1 MIAKMIGRVSSSILL
16 LSCFLVCIQAYI
28 LNGRNRLQ
36 GSRIITGKENGKNDF
51 LRQLRNSNNDDLP
64 TVSTLAANLKATAA
78 KLRAEAA
85 ELEAAEKR
93 LMVEKLSEI
102 FDSFDTNKDGKI
114 SLEELKDGLTKLLSS
129 SINEEQAK
137 KIMDQFDTSGDG
149 ALQLEEFQAIEVF
162 SMKFESILREERRIA
177 EEAAAKA
184 ALAKVEA
191 EKAEAITKLINNR
204 PPSALDRSISIL
216 PFLLPLLDALPF
228 GKTLIDNFQ
237 LQGNPL
243 IEFSSYLFLLY
254 QNIPFA
260 GLIAFILFNLLTNN
274 LQLNRLVRYN
284 IQLAIYLDIVLVFPG
299 IFGAIA
305 DAVTKSLGTPI
316 PQQITDG
323 SSAATFIIF
332 AITLFYATIS
342 SLLGKEPDKLPYI
355 NDRIRERVP
364 STEEFQRMYQN
375 YEELMQQREKDK
387 KERDEKNNKK

>member
-1 MIAKMIGRVSSSILL
+1 MIGRVSSSILL

>member
-1 MIAKMIGRVSSSILL
+1 MIGRVSSSILL

-114 SLEELKDGLTKLLSS
+114 SLDELKDGLTKLLSS

>member
-1 MIAKMIGRVSSSILL
+1 MIGRVSSSILL

-28 LNGRNRLQ
+28 PNGRNRLQ
-36 GSRIITGKENGKNDF
+36 GSRIITAKENGKNEF
-51 LRQLRNSNNDDLP
+51 LRHLRNSNNDDLP

-204 PPSALDRSISIL
+204 PASALDRSISIL

-237 LQGNPL
+237 LQGNPI

-332 AITLFYATIS
+332 AITLFYATFS

-375 YEELMQQREKDK
+375 YEELMQKREKDK

>member
-1 MIAKMIGRVSSSILL
+1 ML
-16 LSCFLVCIQAYI
+16 
-28 LNGRNRLQ
+28 

>member
-1 MIAKMIGRVSSSILL
+1 MIGRVSSSILL

-28 LNGRNRLQ
+28 LNGRNRLL